1 MWKENTNFLFKIYR
15 EILVMVFLNLPI
27 EMESKIQT
35 LQLYFDQ
42 FQNINKDS
50 IKLYIRQFLRVVAF
64 A

>member
-1 MWKENTNFLFKIYR
+1 MWKENTNFPFKIYR

-35 LQLYFDQ
+35 LQLYFYQ

>member
-1 MWKENTNFLFKIYR
+1 MWKENTNFPFKIYR